1 VKTSL
6 AKTLLSLAVPAA
18 LLALAACGTR
28 TETEKTT
35 IIERKVE
42 TPAAAPAAE
51 AESGHMQ
58 RAGEKIDAKVDRK
71 IDEAIDDAIG
81 E

>member
-1 VKTSL
+1 MNVDTRRDLKF
-6 AKTLLSLAVPAA
+6 
-18 LLALAACGTR
+18 LALAAFLLTLSACGTR

-42 TPAAAPAAE
+42 TPGQAPASE
-51 AESGHMQ
+51 PESGHLQ

-71 IDEAIDDAIG
+71 IDEAIDSAIG
-81 E
+81 N